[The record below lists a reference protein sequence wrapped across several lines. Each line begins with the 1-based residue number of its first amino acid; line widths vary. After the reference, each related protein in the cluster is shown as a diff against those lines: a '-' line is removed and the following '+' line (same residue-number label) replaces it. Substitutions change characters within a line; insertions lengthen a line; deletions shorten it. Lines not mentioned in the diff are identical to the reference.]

1 MVSEV
6 FMFGSVYARTDGK
19 SHTISSPQVSRAEVS
34 QGLSTHS
41 RKNLGEPALILK
53 VAICHLIY

>member
-1 MVSEV
+1 MVSEIIT
-6 FMFGSVYARTDGK
+6 FGSVYARTDGQ
-19 SHTISSPQVSRAEVS
+19 SHTISSPQVS

-53 VAICHLIY
+53 VAI